1 MYCAYGTHADSFSIR
16 GVLKSSLIWLSL
28 CVVLQQGTQVLF
40 ELSIP
45 DPTVYILDGH
55 ADSGCQ

>member
-1 MYCAYGTHADSFSIR
+1 MHCAYGTQADSFSIR

-28 CVVLQQGTQVLF
+28 CLVLQRGTQVLS

-45 DPTVYILDGH
+45 DPTVYILYGH